1 MSTTIFKLKKSSV
14 ASRVPGTSDLAYGEL
29 AINYEDGVIY
39 YKNSSNLIQ
48 KIASNSYLQFPH
60 STTITYTVV
69 VASKDAT
76 HRYNGTGS
84 GSGYKIDGVFSPFL
98 TLVPG
103 RTYRFD
109 QSDSTNGGH
118 PLLFYYD
125 AAKTA
130 SYTTGVTTNGTPGSA
145 GAYTE
150 ITISDSTPSV
160 LHYQCS
166 AHGYMG
172 NAVQTNSRNLTGFD
186 TDDLTE
192 GSTNLYYT
200 DTRARASVS
209 LGTAGSQAYNSS
221 TGVFT
226 IPGTTDHITEGSNLY
241 YTDARV
247 STLVDSAYVQARQV
261 DLQRDSAFITGVVD
275 SDYIKTVN
283 YLDNEKLIFG
293 NNTDLQIYSNGTN
306 SFITEGGTGDLVL
319 QGGNIRFENGSGEY
333 YIRLYNNSKV
343 ALYHDNSVKLE
354 TSATGITVTGTVNA
368 DSATFTNL
376 TLNNEL
382 VDSSWVQARQIT
394 YDFLDS
400 SEAINLIDSAYVQ
413 ARQITYD
420 FLDSGEVINLIDSAY
435 VQARQ
440 SITGGTDPIFKTIS
454 VSGQSDVV
462 ADLVADTLTLVAGTG
477 MTITTNA
484 ATDTITFTS
493 AAAGVDS
500 AATIA
505 LIQANSVDSAKVIN
519 LIDSAYVQAR
529 QSSTSSVNTFSTI
542 SIAGQSDVIADST
555 SDTLTL
561 VAGSGITLSTT
572 AASDEITITS
582 TAGAGGGGLV
592 TGTTLTA
599 SNNLYTGDSSTTTF
613 TLSTEPSDENNV
625 IISINGVVQ
634 QADTYSLTGSV
645 ITLDSAPV
653 TGDEIEMRVFNHF
666 SANVSLRDYQN
677 YVYQPSSSTTAFSG
691 TDINGNSLTYDVG
704 KLEVYVNGARLV
716 NGLDYTATSG
726 TSVVLI
732 NAIDNGDTLEIVSL
746 AAATLVNPG
755 IAIVDSD
762 LSTTTTDQ
770 IVDTFSKTQYRT
782 VKYVAQIEHDSSS
795 SYHAEEI
802 LLTHNGSTVAMTTYA
817 QILLDSSLGTF
828 DADVVGDLIRLKF
841 SPTKTNTSTKL
852 RKIQVIA

>member
-200 DTRARASVS
+200 DARARASVS

-261 DLQRDSAFITGVVD
+261 DLQRDSAFITDIVD
-275 SDYIKTVN
+275 SAYVQARQITYDF
-283 YLDNEKLIFG
+283 LDSSEVIN
-293 NNTDLQIYSNGTN
+293 
-306 SFITEGGTGDLVL
+306 
-319 QGGNIRFENGSGEY
+319 
-333 YIRLYNNSKV
+333 
-343 ALYHDNSVKLE
+343 
-354 TSATGITVTGTVNA
+354 
-368 DSATFTNL
+368 
-376 TLNNEL
+376 L
-382 VDSSWVQARQIT
+382 VDSAYVQARQTEIDSAYVQARQIT

-505 LIQANSVDSAKVIN
+505 LIQANSVDSAEVIN

-529 QSSTSSVNTFSTI
+529 QSSVNTFSTI

-582 TAGAGGGGLV
+582 TGGAGGGGLV

-691 TDINGNSLTYDVG
+691 TDINGNSLIYDVG

>member
-200 DTRARASVS
+200 DARARASVS

-261 DLQRDSAFITGVVD
+261 DLQRDSAFITDIVD
-275 SDYIKTVN
+275 SAYVQARQITYDF
-283 YLDNEKLIFG
+283 LDSSEVIN
-293 NNTDLQIYSNGTN
+293 
-306 SFITEGGTGDLVL
+306 
-319 QGGNIRFENGSGEY
+319 
-333 YIRLYNNSKV
+333 
-343 ALYHDNSVKLE
+343 
-354 TSATGITVTGTVNA
+354 
-368 DSATFTNL
+368 
-376 TLNNEL
+376 L
-382 VDSSWVQARQIT
+382 VDSAYVQARQTEIDSAYVQARQIT

-505 LIQANSVDSAKVIN
+505 LIQANSVDSAEVIN

-561 VAGSGITLSTT
+561 VAGSGITLLTT

-582 TAGAGGGGLV
+582 TGGAGGGGLV

-691 TDINGNSLTYDVG
+691 TDVNGNSLTYDVG

-762 LSTTTTDQ
+762 LSTTTADQ

>member
-200 DTRARASVS
+200 DARARASVS

-261 DLQRDSAFITGVVD
+261 DLQRDSAFITDIVD
-275 SDYIKTVN
+275 SAY
-283 YLDNEKLIFG
+283 
-293 NNTDLQIYSNGTN
+293 
-306 SFITEGGTGDLVL
+306 
-319 QGGNIRFENGSGEY
+319 
-333 YIRLYNNSKV
+333 
-343 ALYHDNSVKLE
+343 
-354 TSATGITVTGTVNA
+354 
-368 DSATFTNL
+368 
-376 TLNNEL
+376 
-382 VDSSWVQARQIT
+382 VQARQIT

-400 SEAINLIDSAYVQ
+400 SEVINLIDSAYVQ

-505 LIQANSVDSAKVIN
+505 LIQANSVDSAEVIN

-529 QSSTSSVNTFSTI
+529 QSSVNTFSTI

-582 TAGAGGGGLV
+582 TGGAGGGGLV

-795 SYHAEEI
+795 SYHAEVI
-802 LLTHNGSTVAMTTYA
+802 MCRYFW
-817 QILLDSSLGTF
+817 Q
-828 DADVVGDLIRLKF
+828 VG
-841 SPTKTNTSTKL
+841 
-852 RKIQVIA
+852 

>member
-125 AAKTA
+125 AAKTT

-261 DLQRDSAFITGVVD
+261 DLQRDSAFITDIVD
-275 SDYIKTVN
+275 SAYI
-283 YLDNEKLIFG
+283 
-293 NNTDLQIYSNGTN
+293 
-306 SFITEGGTGDLVL
+306 
-319 QGGNIRFENGSGEY
+319 
-333 YIRLYNNSKV
+333 
-343 ALYHDNSVKLE
+343 
-354 TSATGITVTGTVNA
+354 
-368 DSATFTNL
+368 
-376 TLNNEL
+376 
-382 VDSSWVQARQIT
+382 QARQIT

-505 LIQANSVDSAKVIN
+505 LIQANSVDSAEVIN

-561 VAGSGITLSTT
+561 VAGSGITLLTT

-582 TAGAGGGGLV
+582 TGGAGGGGLV

-691 TDINGNSLTYDVG
+691 TDVNGNSLTYDVG

-762 LSTTTTDQ
+762 LSTTTADQ

>member
-125 AAKTA
+125 AAKTT

-275 SDYIKTVN
+275 SAY
-283 YLDNEKLIFG
+283 
-293 NNTDLQIYSNGTN
+293 
-306 SFITEGGTGDLVL
+306 
-319 QGGNIRFENGSGEY
+319 
-333 YIRLYNNSKV
+333 
-343 ALYHDNSVKLE
+343 
-354 TSATGITVTGTVNA
+354 
-368 DSATFTNL
+368 
-376 TLNNEL
+376 
-382 VDSSWVQARQIT
+382 VQARQIT

-505 LIQANSVDSAKVIN
+505 LIQANSVDSAEVIN

-561 VAGSGITLSTT
+561 VAGSGITLLTT

-582 TAGAGGGGLV
+582 TGGAGGGGLV

-691 TDINGNSLTYDVG
+691 TDVNGNSLTYDVG

-762 LSTTTTDQ
+762 LSTTTADQ